1 MPVSMDVQS
10 TISQRYAQLSNA
22 VTHDPTQER
31 SVLSRRFNDA
41 AKFKLT
47 SFEYDPLT
55 VIVQRIDSHPD
66 GLYVRAEYVGI
77 HGHNEVTVDH
87 WQMVSGQWVLTARHN
102 P

>member
-10 TISQRYAQLSNA
+10 TISQRYAQLSSA

-31 SVLSRRFNDA
+31 SFLSPHFNDA
-41 AKFKLT
+41 AKFKLR

-66 GLYVRAEYVGI
+66 GLYVRAEYVGV

-87 WQMVSGQWVLTARHN
+87 WQMVAGQWMLAARHN

>member
-10 TISQRYAQLSNA
+10 AISQRYAQLSSA
-22 VTHDPTQER
+22 VTHDPTQQR
-31 SVLSRRFNDA
+31 SVLSPHFNDA
-41 AKFKLT
+41 AKFKLA
-47 SFEYDPLT
+47 SFDYNPLT

-66 GLYVRAEYVGI
+66 GIYVHAEYVGI

-87 WQMVSGQWVLTARHN
+87 WQMIGGQWVLAARHN